1 MGELVVTSP
10 SLLKQPQ
17 ELVITRRFV
26 LKPADQSDWPLRE
39 ITWARRMIPM
49 LRANIRQHLGCV
61 VKVPLGDFTSGIGA
75 FDGDTMPLVLCP

>member
-39 ITWARRMIPM
+39 ITWAREGGTR
-49 LRANIRQHLGCV
+49 G
-61 VKVPLGDFTSGIGA
+61 
-75 FDGDTMPLVLCP
+75 